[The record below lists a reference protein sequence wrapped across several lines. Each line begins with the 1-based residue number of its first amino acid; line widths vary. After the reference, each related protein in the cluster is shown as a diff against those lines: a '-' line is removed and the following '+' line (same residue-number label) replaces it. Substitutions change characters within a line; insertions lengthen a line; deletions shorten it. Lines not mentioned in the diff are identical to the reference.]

1 MAPARE
7 AGPQSP
13 SGRREALPSSA
24 PPAPRPERRRR
35 AEWGAG
41 PEAAGR
47 GRVRGEAL
55 PHCAGA
61 PSPPGPRALTAL
73 LPARPRPRGLRVV
86 SPILPPVPT
95 LLVSSG
101 PEVRKMLLEAG
112 ETSG

>member
-47 GRVRGEAL
+47 GRVRREAL
-55 PHCAGA
+55 PHSAGA
-61 PSPPGPRALTAL
+61 PSPSWAPRAHRPAARASPSPWPQGCLTDFAAS
-73 LPARPRPRGLRVV
+73 PHAAGLF
-86 SPILPPVPT
+86 
-95 LLVSSG
+95 
-101 PEVRKMLLEAG
+101 
-112 ETSG
+112 